1 MENRDTEEIIQVMK
15 KVAIFDIDGTIF
27 RSSLLIELM
36 AVFVREGVMPAE
48 TQKVY
53 AQARAKWLDREGSYE
68 EYISAVVRAFESR
81 IRGVPSKTFLRISN
95 RVVAA
100 SGKRVYRYTRDL
112 IQTLR
117 RKKYFVLAVSNSP
130 KIILDPFC
138 KKWGFDK
145 VYGRIYETD
154 PRGRLT
160 GKTAHL
166 DLISDKAKIL
176 KRAVERGGLT
186 LKDSIGVGDS
196 EADIPFLKLVA
207 HPICF
212 NPNHKLFVAAK
223 RHGWKVVVERKD
235 VIYTV

>member
-1 MENRDTEEIIQVMK
+1 MK

-36 AVFVREGVMPAE
+36 EAFVREGVLPA
-48 TQKVY
+48 TTRNVY
-53 AQARAKWLDREGSYE
+53 AKARAKWLDREGSYE
-68 EYISAVVRAFESR
+68 DYIGGVVRAFETR
-81 IRGVPSKTFLRISN
+81 IKGVPEKTFLRVAH

-112 IQTLR
+112 VRELH
-117 RKKYFVLAVSNSP
+117 RKGYFVLAVSNSP

-138 KKWGFDK
+138 KRWGFDK
-145 VYGRIYETD
+145 VYGRVYETD
-154 PRGRLT
+154 ARGRLT
-160 GKTAHL
+160 GKTAYL

-176 KRAVERGGLT
+176 KRAVAHNNLT
-186 LKDSIGVGDS
+186 LTDAIGVGDS
-196 EADIPFLKLVA
+196 EGDIPFLKIVA

-212 NPNHKLFVAAK
+212 NPNRKLFTAAK

-235 VIYTV
+235 VIYTM